1 MPIKAM
7 LVFGTRPEALKLCP
21 LALHLREHPAFCQVR
36 VCVTAQHRD
45 LLDSALA
52 TFGILPDYDLDIM
65 SDAQT
70 LAEVTSRVLSRL
82 DPVLAAESPDIVYVQ
97 GDTTS
102 TLAGALGAFYRRIP
116 VAHVEAGLRT
126 GDLRSPFPEEINRVL
141 TGRLCALH
149 FAPTER
155 AACNLRREGL
165 PESALRVT
173 GNTGID
179 ALLWVRA
186 RLLAGQLP
194 GYDGPAKQSGKHLIL
209 VTAHRRENFGAG
221 LDGICT
227 ALLRLA
233 ARGDCNV
240 VYPVHPN
247 PRVREHVKRRLGK
260 VRGIHL
266 IEPLEYVSFVDL
278 MRRSDLI
285 LTDSGGIQEEA
296 PALGK
301 PVLVLRE
308 STERQEAI
316 EAGTAILVGTNPD
329 VIFGEA
335 SRLLDCE
342 PARRAMTSV
351 HNPFGRG
358 QACRLIADATV
369 SFFRGISPRHAAVSA
384 PPVAPFEQRTAC
396 GERL

>member
-1 MPIKAM
+1 
-7 LVFGTRPEALKLCP
+7 
-21 LALHLREHPAFCQVR
+21 
-36 VCVTAQHRD
+36 VCVTAQHRG

-52 TFGILPDYDLDIM
+52 TFGVVPDYDLDIM

-82 DPVLAAESPDIVYVQ
+82 DPILAAESPDIVYVQ

-102 TLAGALGAFYRRIP
+102 TLAGALAAFYRRIP
-116 VAHVEAGLRT
+116 IAHVEAGLRT
-126 GDLRSPFPEEINRVL
+126 GDLASPFPEEINRVL

-149 FAPTER
+149 LAPTER
-155 AACNLRREGL
+155 AACNLRLEGV

-194 GYDGPAKQSGKHLIL
+194 GYGGPAKQSAKHLIL

-227 ALLRLA
+227 ALLRIA

-247 PRVREHVKRRLGK
+247 PLVREHVKRRLGN
-260 VRGIHL
+260 VRGIQL
-266 IEPLEYVSFVDL
+266 IEPLEYVAFIDL
-278 MRRSDLI
+278 MQHSDLV

-308 STERQEAI
+308 ATERQEAI
-316 EAGTAILVGTNPD
+316 EAGTALLVGTNPD
-329 VIFGEA
+329 IIFCEA

-342 PARRAMTSV
+342 AARRAMTSA

-369 SFFRGISPRHAAVSA
+369 SFFKRISPRDVAISA
-384 PPVAPFEQRTAC
+384 PPAGLYAQKTAC
-396 GERL
+396 GEPL

>member
-1 MPIKAM
+1 MPIQAM
-7 LVFGTRPEALKLCP
+7 LVFGTSPEALKLCP
-21 LALHLREHPAFCQVR
+21 LALHLREHPTFCQVR

>member
-7 LVFGTRPEALKLCP
+7 LVFGTRPEALKLSP
-21 LALHLREHPAFCQVR
+21 LALHLRDDPAFGQVR
-36 VCVTAQHRD
+36 VCVTGQHRG

-52 TFGILPDYDLDIM
+52 TFGIVPDYDLDIM
-65 SDAQT
+65 SNAQT
-70 LAEVTSRVLSRL
+70 LAEVTSRILSRL
-82 DPVLAAESPDIVYVQ
+82 DPILAAESPDIVYVQ

-102 TLAGALGAFYRRIP
+102 TLAGALGAFYRGIP

-126 GDLRSPFPEEINRVL
+126 GDVRSPFPEEINRVL
-141 TGRLCALH
+141 TVRLCALH

-155 AACNLRREGL
+155 AACNLRLEGV
-165 PESALRVT
+165 PESALHVT

-186 RLLAGQLP
+186 RLLAGQLQ
-194 GYDGPAKQSGKHLIL
+194 GYSGPWTRSAKHLVL

-221 LDGICT
+221 IEGICA
-227 ALLRLA
+227 ALLRIA
-233 ARGDCNV
+233 ARGDCNL

-247 PRVREHVKRRLGK
+247 PKVREHVKRRLGN

-285 LTDSGGIQEEA
+285 LTDSGGVQEEA
-296 PALGK
+296 PAFGK

-316 EAGTAILVGTNPD
+316 EAGTALLVGTNPD
-329 VIFGEA
+329 VIFCEA

-342 PARRAMTSV
+342 PARRAMTSI

-358 QACRLIADATV
+358 QACRLIADATA
-369 SFFRGISPRHAAVSA
+369 SFFKQIDHRQVPIFT
-384 PPVAPFEQRTAC
+384 PPAAPFEQMTAC
-396 GERL
+396 GGPL

>member
-1 MPIKAM
+1 
-7 LVFGTRPEALKLCP
+7 
-21 LALHLREHPAFCQVR
+21 
-36 VCVTAQHRD
+36 VCVTGQHRD

-52 TFGILPDYDLDIM
+52 TFGVLPDYDLDIM

-82 DPVLAAESPDIVYVQ
+82 DPILAVESPDIVYVQ

-126 GDLRSPFPEEINRVL
+126 GDLTSPFPEELNRVL

-155 AACNLRREGL
+155 AACNLRLEGV

-186 RLLAGQLP
+186 RLLAKQLP
-194 GYDGPAKQSGKHLIL
+194 GYDGPAKQSAKHLIL
-209 VTAHRRENFGAG
+209 VTAHRRENLGAG

-227 ALLRLA
+227 ALLSIA

-240 VYPVHPN
+240 VFPIHPN
-247 PRVREHVKRRLGK
+247 PKLRGQVRRRLGE

-266 IEPLEYVSFVDL
+266 IEPLEYVAFVDL
-278 MRRSDLI
+278 MRRADLI

-296 PALGK
+296 PALGV
-301 PVLVLRE
+301 PVLILRE
-308 STERQEAI
+308 STERQEAV
-316 EAGTAILVGTNPD
+316 EAGTALLVGTDPEL
-329 VIFGEA
+329 IAYEA

-342 PARRAMTSV
+342 QARRAMTCV
-351 HNPFGRG
+351 QNPFGRG
-358 QACRLIADATV
+358 QACRLIADATA
-369 SFFRGISPRHAAVSA
+369 SFFKRSGSCQGVVSA
-384 PPVAPFEQRTAC
+384 PLAVPFAQRTAC
-396 GERL
+396 GGAL

>member
-126 GDLRSPFPEEINRVL
+126 GDLTSPFPEEINRVL

-247 PRVREHVKRRLGK
+247 PRIREHVKRRLGK

-369 SFFRGISPRHAAVSA
+369 SFFRGISPHHAAVSA
-384 PPVAPFEQRTAC
+384 PPVAPFEHRTAC